1 MGVVELCCTGNPPI
15 AGGFVLISHCLINR
29 DILPIRP
36 LLWLSAIIPTCEEIA
51 TVKVGSCLMHLGYN
65 VRNVPKL
72 PLTTHCKGFS
82 MIPFFS
88 AISYPF
94 LPLCL

>member
-1 MGVVELCCTGNPPI
+1 MGVVELCYTGNPPI
-15 AGGFVLISHCLINR
+15 AGGFVFISHCLINR
-29 DILPIRP
+29 DILPIRS

-51 TVKVGSCLMHLGYN
+51 NVKLGSCLMHLGYF
-65 VRNVPKL
+65 VRHVLKL

-88 AISYPF
+88 AISYSF